1 MENFIRD
8 NCRLP
13 VKSVL
18 LPMIVPCGKKL
29 RFFWR
34 SLWGYLP
41 LGSLEEPS
49 LRFLKHDG
57 GLPGGK
63 TAHWEE
69 HVPLA
74 CTACPDGGITFE
86 VELPDEGQ
94 YDFEFF
100 CGRVQAASA
109 QVFAAEEDLF
119 SLTPFKGDFHAHSEN
134 SDGMQT
140 RAFAALRSRRQGLDF
155 TTITDHR
162 CYCSQEE
169 AERTAKETGT
179 GVLVLP
185 GEEIHLPCA
194 PGGGFE
200 GEIPWFKTRWVKGR
214 TPVHLVNAGGTKS
227 VNDLADNDL
236 PNFNKDVSERCAR
249 LPRALSAA
257 DRWSIAS
264 SEWAF
269 EKIRAFDGLAIFPH
283 PFWNQPARL
292 AVSDRVRDILFAD
305 GGFDAVE
312 TVNGCFGEECV
323 LNSNMFRTCGAAP
336 VSGSDRHDFGKD
348 DPLPFTVV
356 FAERLTRGAILDA
369 VRKKMCCSAVP
380 VQDRKPPILTGD
392 MRLVRYVLFLL
403 KNFFPRHDGS
413 CLRECLLHPASGWE
427 HDEDLQKK
435 AVAETRK
442 WYAAA
447 FSSGHDL
454 S

>member
-13 VKSVL
+13 VESIL
-18 LPMIVPCGKKL
+18 LPMIVPCGRKF
-29 RFFWR
+29 RFFWQ

-41 LGSLEEPS
+41 LELLEKPS

-57 GLPGGK
+57 SLPGGK

-69 HVPLA
+69 YIPLSCA
-74 CTACPDGGITFE
+74 ACPDGGITFE

-109 QVFAAEEDLF
+109 QVFAAEKDLF
-119 SLTPFKGDFHAHSEN
+119 ALTPFKGDFHVHSEN
-134 SDGMQT
+134 SDGRQT
-140 RAFAALRSRRQGLDF
+140 RAFAAWRSRRQGLDF
-155 TTITDHR
+155 TAITDHR
-162 CYCSQEE
+162 CCCPPEE

-179 GVLVLP
+179 GILVLP

-194 PGGGFE
+194 PGGGFKSDF
-200 GEIPWFKTRWVKGR
+200 PWFNTRWVKDR
-214 TPVHLVNAGGTKS
+214 SPVHIINAGGTKS

-236 PNFNKDVSERCAR
+236 PRFTKDIFERCAH
-249 LPRALSAA
+249 LPGDLSAA
-257 DRWSIAS
+257 DKWSIAS

-269 EKIRAFDGLAIFPH
+269 EKIREFDGLAIFPH
-283 PFWNQPARL
+283 PFWRLSGRL
-292 AVSDRVRDILFAD
+292 AVSDRVRDILFAH
-305 GGFDAVE
+305 GNFDAVE
-312 TVNGCFGEECV
+312 TVNGCFGEESILDSTV
-323 LNSNMFRTCGAAP
+323 FHSSGASP
-336 VSGSDRHDFGKD
+336 VSGSDRHDFSKD

-356 FAERLTRGAILDA
+356 FAERLTRRAVVDA
-369 VRKKMCCSAVP
+369 VRKKMCCSAAP
-380 VQDRKPPILTGD
+380 IQSQKLPILTGD

-403 KNFFPRHDGS
+403 KNFFPRHDEF

-427 HDEDLQKK
+427 GNEDLQKK
-435 AVAETRK
+435 AAAETRK

-447 FSSGHDL
+447 FSSEHDL